1 MTNANSKSEAAQAKR
16 ATEQREKA
24 ELREK
29 RTRQLQESRS
39 ATDKLE
45 KDLKTGRANLRL
57 CNELLDHSKGFYE
70 EVDKLA
76 KGRTAFPA
84 TPLVRQNANDIISD
98 AKRLVRA
105 KEDIHM
111 DRVKE
116 FVRAGDEP
124 LYPDVLVTIRS
135 VRNCLNRHRDK
146 QTARV
151 STLDRK
157 MRAAETVA
165 GALEYFLNDDEATDE
180 DKQTPSKEA
189 VQAYTNGKI
198 NNDCFAHFSN
208 DYSSYYFDFD
218 RLDSMTFQAYL
229 SSVAANTGDDEDGQL
244 SELEQ
249 EENGDDGDEE

>member
-1 MTNANSKSEAAQAKR
+1 MSDSNPKSEAAQAKR
-16 ATEQREKA
+16 NAEQRKQA

-29 RTRQLQESRS
+29 RIHQLEESRS
-39 ATDKLE
+39 AIARLQ

-57 CNELLDHSKGFYE
+57 CNELLNHSKGFYE

-76 KGRTAFPA
+76 KGRTVFPA
-84 TPLVRQNANDIISD
+84 TPLVRQSANDIISD
-98 AKRLVRA
+98 AKKLVRV

-111 DRVKE
+111 VRIKE
-116 FVRAGDEP
+116 FVPAGDEP

-135 VRNCLNRHRDK
+135 VRDCLNRHRDK

-151 STLDRK
+151 TFLDLK

-165 GALEYFLNDDEATDE
+165 GALEYFLNDEEATDE

-198 NNDCFAHFSN
+198 NNDCFTRFS
-208 DYSSYYFDFD
+208 DDFSSYYFDFD
-218 RLDSMTFQAYL
+218 RLDSMTFQDYL
-229 SSVAANTGDDEDGQL
+229 SSVAADTDDDEEDLSDESEQDEDG
-244 SELEQ
+244 E
-249 EENGDDGDEE
+249 DGDEE